1 MQPKNKYIHKLTL
14 IQEATLQL
22 NITYIYNIYL
32 STKGRNCKHCVKYS
46 LQIHFNQSNDTSNIY
61 YLIILLV
68 LMWLKIS
75 RKWSVQYRLSAYHY
89 W

>member
-46 LQIHFNQSNDTSNIY
+46 LQIHFNQSNVDGLFTKTKY
-61 YLIILLV
+61 FIIAN
-68 LMWLKIS
+68 MYQSIKMQE
-75 RKWSVQYRLSAYHY
+75 KYE
-89 W
+89 